1 MSETFTTTDL
11 LADIKRRAM
20 IPADQNTFE
29 DTDLLRL
36 ATDELRLSLLPML
49 LSEREEFYLTEA
61 GASQTLVAGTAAY
74 QIPARAAG
82 QMLRDAYITDSAGNI
97 FNLARIEYDERPN
110 FDTVTTGI
118 PNHFYLRNNKIVLL
132 PTPSTASYTLVT
144 PYFIRPSK
152 LVETSDACQ
161 ITDITGTTITVS
173 ATAPSTFSSS
183 VATDFVRATGGFEC
197 VDIAVTPSSVSGTT
211 FVYSSVPSGLAV
223 GDWICVAGE
232 STIPQLPAEL
242 HPLLAERV
250 AKKVMKALGDVN
262 GAKLADET
270 IKEMTEGARLLTNA
284 RVQGE
289 PKRIVAKQWWR

>member
-1 MSETFTTTDL
+1 MSETFTTSDL
-11 LADIKRRAM
+11 LDDIKRRAM
-20 IPADQNTFE
+20 IPADQNTFA
-29 DTDLLRL
+29 DTDLLRF

-61 GASQTLVAGTAAY
+61 GASQTLVANTAAY
-74 QIPARAAG
+74 QIPVRAAG

-97 FNLARIEYDERPN
+97 YNLARIEYDERPN
-110 FDTVTTGI
+110 FDNVTSGT

-132 PTPSTASYTLVT
+132 PAPASSDYTLVT

-152 LVETSDACQ
+152 LVETASACQ

-173 ATAPSTFSSS
+173 AAAPSTFSSS
-183 VATDFVRATGGFEC
+183 VPTDFVRATGGFEC
-197 VDIAVTPSSVSGTT
+197 IEIGVTPTSVASTT
-211 FVYSSVPSGLAV
+211 FVYATVPDSLAV

-232 STIPQLPAEL
+232 SPIPQLPAEL

-262 GAKLADET
+262 GAKLSEET
-270 IKEMTEGARLLTNA
+270 IKEMTEGARLLTNS